1 MSNGR
6 TLQKRDRNE
15 THSNMSAGHS
25 RSPAEAFGRRRE
37 TKKATIKEGF
47 PERL

>member
-6 TLQKRDRNE
+6 TLQKSNRNE
-15 THSNMSAGHS
+15 THSNMSAGPS

-37 TKKATIKEGF
+37 TKKATFKEGL
-47 PERL
+47 PECL